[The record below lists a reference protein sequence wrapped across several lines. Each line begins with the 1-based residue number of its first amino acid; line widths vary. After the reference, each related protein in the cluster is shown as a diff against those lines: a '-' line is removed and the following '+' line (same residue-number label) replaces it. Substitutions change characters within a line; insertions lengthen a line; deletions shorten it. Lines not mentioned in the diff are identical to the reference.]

1 MRKLIAW
8 IRFKRVEALMRNM
21 GVNLTFKEYW
31 RELENKRNS
40 PSLPTKDSE

>member
-21 GVNLTFKEYW
+21 NVNLTFKEYW
-31 RELENKRNS
+31 KELENKRNS
-40 PSLPTKDSE
+40 PQVSTKVSE